1 MDDEKTR
8 GGQPIYRYSTNERGW
23 VVPKIDAEIKGAV
36 EAHLTRFLG
45 HDSIVW
51 HEIISDLVHI
61 DVYKFDPTPQRPY
74 YTLVTSG
81 MSDRPM
87 TVPEKLEEMQRAE
100 LLICLPPDWPLG
112 KAGESTSEGDLGDFN
127 NYWPIHMLKYLAR
140 MPHEYRTWL
149 GWGHSIPNGEPP
161 AAFADTNFVGSVVGP
176 VVTLPD
182 EFVKLDVGDSTVW
195 FYAIY
200 PVYAEELQFKIDN
213 SGGADALFGRFEKA
227 GVTELV
233 DPLRKNVC
241 AKRKFG
247 RFFS

>member
-1 MDDEKTR
+1 M
-8 GGQPIYRYSTNERGW
+8 
-23 VVPKIDAEIKGAV
+23 
-36 EAHLTRFLG
+36 
-45 HDSIVW
+45 
-51 HEIISDLVHI
+51 
-61 DVYKFDPTPQRPY
+61 
-74 YTLVTSG
+74 
-81 MSDRPM
+81 
-87 TVPEKLEEMQRAE
+87 
-100 LLICLPPDWPLG
+100 
-112 KAGESTSEGDLGDFN
+112 
-127 NYWPIHMLKYLAR
+127 
-140 MPHEYRTWL
+140 
-149 GWGHSIPNGEPP
+149 
-161 AAFADTNFVGSVVGP
+161 GP